1 MRQAKMSFMGL
12 YMYDPTI
19 FDGLSVP
26 EGVDKQMLIDEICED
41 LSDFSVIYPSAPF
54 MKMSIEMW
62 SRHRV
67 MIWTKLYR
75 TTQLEYDP
83 IENYN
88 RIEEGH
94 DSQHKEN
101 TAQSTADSFVRGFNE
116 TGLQQNAQAVS
127 DGSGVEETCFDKN
140 NRVHGNV
147 GVTTTQEM
155 IEAERRVVKFD
166 IYDYIVQDFKE
177 RYCVPVYE

>member
-1 MRQAKMSFMGL
+1 MRQAKMSIMGL

-26 EGVDKQMLIDEICED
+26 EGVDKQLLIDEICED
-41 LSDFSVIYPSAPF
+41 LSDLSVIYPSAPF

-67 MIWTKLYR
+67 VIWTKLYR

-94 DSQHKEN
+94 DIHHKEN

-127 DGSGVEETCFDKN
+127 DGGGVEEAYFNKD
-140 NRVHGNV
+140 NRVHGNI
-147 GVTTTQEM
+147 GVTTTQQM
-155 IEAERRVVKFD
+155 IEAEREVVKFD
-166 IYDYIVQDFKE
+166 IYDYIVKDFKE